1 MTTEKFVLRL
11 LDAEGALLAWTTV
24 MAEPRPQARGGSCP
38 FFATTDTVLVAER
51 DGRAVETTIHWCDLD
66 VARRQALAEPVDVQA
81 GQQLRFAWLEPVWLV
96 PGMRDVPLPAV
107 TVRAPVAVT
116 VPIGSLAAQPA

>member
-1 MTTEKFVLRL
+1 MTAEKFVLRL
-11 LDAEGALLAWTTV
+11 LDAEGHLLAWATV

-38 FFATTDTVLVAER
+38 FFATTETVLVAER

-66 VARRQALAEPVDVQA
+66 VARREQLAEPLDVLT
-81 GQQLRFAWLEPVWLV
+81 GQQLRFAWLQPVWLV

-107 TVRAPVAVT
+107 TVREPVAVT
-116 VPIGSLAAQPA
+116 VPTGNLTATL